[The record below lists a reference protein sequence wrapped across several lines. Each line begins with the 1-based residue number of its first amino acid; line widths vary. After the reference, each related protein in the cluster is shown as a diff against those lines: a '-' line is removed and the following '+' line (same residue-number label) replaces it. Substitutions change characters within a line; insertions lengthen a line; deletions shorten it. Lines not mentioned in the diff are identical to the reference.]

1 MNSKY
6 VLYVRSNLLG
16 YMSMWIQHSKVVKR
30 RYCMVI
36 ECPMQIKHSR
46 FFPMASVLAFGRD
59 LGQFPTLELVG
70 KLLPFRQV
78 PSVAPGLGVGKRSTK
93 VNLEQSLLCK
103 WGQCI
108 WKRLTVHPKTLQCI
122 WRCLAVDA
130 KVLQSISI
138 SRESSHDPPML
149 LAIRRHLGSS
159 LAKVGA
165 DIPPPD
171 QISLDEV
178 LLISEPNS
186 SSS

>member
-93 VNLEQSLLCK
+93 LNLEQSLDVF
-103 WGQCI
+103 GSASQNT
-108 WKRLTVHPKTLQCI
+108 TVHLEVFGSACEGVAEHLDLEREFSRPSHAARHKETPGL
-122 WRCLAVDA
+122 L
-130 KVLQSISI
+130 LGQSWG
-138 SRESSHDPPML
+138 RYPTP
-149 LAIRRHLGSS
+149 
-159 LAKVGA
+159 
-165 DIPPPD
+165 
-171 QISLDEV
+171 
-178 LLISEPNS
+178 
-186 SSS
+186 